1 MINIDKNTEIFYI
14 VDEFLKIFYQYVEKH
29 HISYKK
35 SKRRNRKYRMSDS
48 EIITILILYHLSGYK
63 NFKVF
68 YTNGVQIGLKND
80 FPKTVSYNRFLELR
94 EKVFIPMACLLKNKL
109 LSKCTGISFIDSTPL
124 KVCDLHRIGLH
135 KTLKLYAN
143 KGKCSMGWFYGFK
156 LHIICNE
163 RGEIVNFQVTKGN
176 VDDRQVLKDKEIIKN
191 IKGKLLGD
199 RGYVSRELTQELYK
213 SGIQLITKL
222 KSNMKN
228 ILMDRKD
235 KLLLKHRGLIESLN
249 NKLKNSCEIEHSR
262 HRSLNGFLVNIISAL
277 SAYQLMPNKPHIRYF
292 NKHNPLIPN
301 DISEIL
307 PLLIPS

>member
-1 MINIDKNTEIFYI
+1 
-14 VDEFLKIFYQYVEKH
+14 
-29 HISYKK
+29 
-35 SKRRNRKYRMSDS
+35 MSDS

-163 RGEIVNFQVTKGN
+163 
-176 VDDRQVLKDKEIIKN
+176 
-191 IKGKLLGD
+191 
-199 RGYVSRELTQELYK
+199 
-213 SGIQLITKL
+213 
-222 KSNMKN
+222 
-228 ILMDRKD
+228 
-235 KLLLKHRGLIESLN
+235 
-249 NKLKNSCEIEHSR
+249 
-262 HRSLNGFLVNIISAL
+262 
-277 SAYQLMPNKPHIRYF
+277 
-292 NKHNPLIPN
+292 
-301 DISEIL
+301 
-307 PLLIPS
+307 